1 MGGGGTSKPKMQPVP
16 EAAEPLDYDK
26 MFAAARENSRL
37 ISQDQID
44 QLKAAYPEFEKLQL
58 GTINKVAGNLD
69 NKYTRAANEAINAA
83 TQSGDRIGDAANR
96 AKQLAT
102 EAQQFAMGPTDLDRQ
117 IATLGASSMQQRAD
131 QVAGAQVADVGNI
144 GASVAEQALMREAA
158 GSGLLGQL
166 ESQAAKDMALGRNLS
181 AEQEREAIQSAR
193 AGMSARGLGAGNA
206 ALAAEVLNRDRFAS
220 QRENERRAFASGVL
234 GQATGVRQAANQS
247 YLAREESNL
256 GRAQQRA
263 LTDAQF
269 RQQAS
274 LANQDAN
281 QRQVEL
287 NRAFLQN
294 ANQSGINSQ
303 ISRGSYAGQ
312 MLGQTANMFAQQ
324 GALGLNIANA
334 NLAVDPYQ
342 RAFAPGASFG
352 QGLSGQ
358 AGGMVGQ
365 AYGTALNTVTST
377 NSFNANMLESRRN
390 TVQNNNASLQSA
402 YMGAKASENAA
413 NMGLQGAAMGASA
426 VVGAAAAAC
435 WIARAAFGTATARWK
450 DYRRAMLRHASDRTI
465 RLYCR
470 HGQSIAAAITTPLR
484 RLIARLTLRTLQWS
498 WN

>member
-1 MGGGGTSKPKMQPVP
+1 MGGGGPSKPKMQPVP
-16 EAAEPLDYDK
+16 EAAKPLDYTK

-69 NKYTRAANEAINAA
+69 NKYTRSANEAINAA

-102 EAQQFAMGPTDLDRQ
+102 EAQQFATGPTDLDRQ

-131 QVAGAQVADVGNI
+131 QVAGAQVADVGDI

-166 ESQAAKDMALGRNLS
+166 ESQAVKDMALGRNLS

-352 QGLSGQ
+352 QGVTGQ
-358 AGGMVGQ
+358 SMNTIGTAYGNALNTIGNVDTFNTNMLETRRNSALNNNAAMQGAYMNAQAQYSAGQNAMWGGIAQGGMAAGGMI
-365 AYGTALNTVTST
+365 
-377 NSFNANMLESRRN
+377 
-390 TVQNNNASLQSA
+390 
-402 YMGAKASENAA
+402 
-413 NMGLQGAAMGASA
+413 GAA
-426 VVGAAAAAC
+426 V
-435 WIARAAFGTATARWK
+435 I
-450 DYRRAMLRHASDRTI
+450 I
-465 RLYCR
+465 
-470 HGQSIAAAITTPLR
+470 
-484 RLIARLTLRTLQWS
+484 
-498 WN
+498 